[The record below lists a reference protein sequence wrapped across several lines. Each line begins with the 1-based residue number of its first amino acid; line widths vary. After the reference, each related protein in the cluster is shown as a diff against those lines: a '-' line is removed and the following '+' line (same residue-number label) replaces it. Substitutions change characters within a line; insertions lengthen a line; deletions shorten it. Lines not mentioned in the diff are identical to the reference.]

1 MCYPWNYP
9 RPVDKDLPLC
19 QYFGNDCFYSKFQ
32 NNTYKQ
38 QNCNCLPACN
48 EVNYKYVIDSNRKFS
63 REEIDELCEE
73 GTPHYRNILQSET
86 EHLELLKLSNLTFY
100 LPDHVQTVCKRY
112 VKTQYARIRL
122 KMDGTS
128 YLRRIQS
135 LKYNDSDKFA
145 IIGGTLGLF
154 TGFSFIVCFELLHW
168 ICVTIQKHMES
179 NSECK
184 PEQNIR
190 ELLVHGNQVSECKDA
205 IMKPSE
211 VVLEMECSPKNVEF
225 DMVNQN
231 CIMNDEDDGS
241 IRRNSVFTITSFNS
255 AELYSMK

>member
-1 MCYPWNYP
+1 
-9 RPVDKDLPLC
+9 
-19 QYFGNDCFYSKFQ
+19 
-32 NNTYKQ
+32 
-38 QNCNCLPACN
+38 
-48 EVNYKYVIDSNRKFS
+48 
-63 REEIDELCEE
+63 
-73 GTPHYRNILQSET
+73 
-86 EHLELLKLSNLTFY
+86 
-100 LPDHVQTVCKRY
+100 
-112 VKTQYARIRL
+112 
-122 KMDGTS
+122 MDGTS

-205 IMKPSE
+205 IMKPFE
-211 VVLEMECSPKNVEF
+211 LVLEMECSPKNAEF
-225 DMVNQN
+225 DMANQN